1 MAVVNIVLRF
11 EREENS
17 CSLYVPRYSH
27 DTPHKREAEALN
39 YKLRKLRSIL
49 RLEAALNQYPCS
61 LSR

>member
-39 YKLRKLRSIL
+39 YKLRSIL

>member
-1 MAVVNIVLRF
+1 MDFVNIVLRF

-17 CSLYVPRYSH
+17 CSLYVPRYTSQ
-27 DTPHKREAEALN
+27 KREAEALN
-39 YKLRKLRSIL
+39 YKLRSIL